1 MIITYIIRGGG
12 RLQTLAL
19 AATSNDVLKADVVN
33 LYSITPRENARRM
46 SECLKEITQNS
57 DEVIK
62 RQKKSIMP

>member
-1 MIITYIIRGGG
+1 MIITYIIGGGG
-12 RLQTLAL
+12 RLQTL

-46 SECLKEITQNS
+46 SECLKEITQSS

-62 RQKKSIMP
+62 RQKRRIMP